1 MNQNKHD
8 WSLEI
13 ADIRRMG
20 LEGMTL
26 TAIGQ
31 VYGVSST
38 YIKRLIKKFNIFSE
52 NEVYGLAVKK
62 AERKHALF
70 LKYGVNDGS
79 DLYKAKREKFIRKKS
94 FAKQNKIAFD
104 INFGET
110 EFPSHCPILGIKLD
124 YFVKGAPTE
133 NSPSFDRIDSS
144 KGYVKGNVQII
155 SNKANIMKSNASLE
169 EIEALYFY
177 MKNKLSA

>member
-1 MNQNKHD
+1 MNFTKHD
-8 WSLEI
+8 WALEI
-13 ADIRRMG
+13 TDIRNMG
-20 LEGMTL
+20 LEGMSL

-38 YIKRLIKKFNIFSE
+38 YIKCLIKKFNIFSE
-52 NEVYGLAVKK
+52 HEVYGLAVKK
-62 AERKHALF
+62 EKRKHELF
-70 LKYGVNDGS
+70 LKYGINDGS

-110 EFPSHCPILGIKLD
+110 EFPSHCPILGIELD

-144 KGYVKGNVQII
+144 KGYVRGNVQII
-155 SNKANIMKSNASLE
+155 SSKANTMKSNASLE
-169 EIEALYFY
+169 EIEALYLY
-177 MKNKLSA
+177 MKSILCI